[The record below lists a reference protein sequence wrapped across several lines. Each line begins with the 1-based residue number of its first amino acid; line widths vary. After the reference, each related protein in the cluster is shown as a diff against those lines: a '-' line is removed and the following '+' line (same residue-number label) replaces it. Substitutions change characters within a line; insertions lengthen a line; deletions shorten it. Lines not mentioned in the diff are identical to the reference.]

1 VDVAA
6 LRKSLGEAALSDMVG
21 TFLGYC
27 PERLESL
34 REAVQEGDSN
44 RLARTAYSLKGALG
58 NLGAERGRALAA
70 ELEAKGRSGALQGAP
85 EVFAQLEVELER
97 ITAALSALA

>member
-6 LRKSLGEAALSDMVG
+6 LRKSLGEEALSNMIG

-34 REAVQEGDSN
+34 REAIQEGDSN
-44 RLARTAYSLKGALG
+44 RLARTAYSLKGALA
-58 NLGAERGRALAA
+58 NFGAERARGLAA
-70 ELEAKGRSGALQGAP
+70 ELEAKGRSGTLQGAP
-85 EVFAQLEVELER
+85 EVFASLESELER
-97 ITAALSALA
+97 ITATLSAVA